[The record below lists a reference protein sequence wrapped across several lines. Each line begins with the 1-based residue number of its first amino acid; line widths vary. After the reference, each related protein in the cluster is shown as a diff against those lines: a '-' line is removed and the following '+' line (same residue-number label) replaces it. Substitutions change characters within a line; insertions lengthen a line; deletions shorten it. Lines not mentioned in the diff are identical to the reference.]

1 MQYYSNFILN
11 NFQNGEIVPIATYY
25 SGVFNISLPPM
36 YFDGT
41 HNTPADSAP
50 LRVLNPKFGS
60 PIGMVVISVAGL
72 SVLFSLLTMLI
83 VIVYRNAKVIKAS
96 R

>member
-1 MQYYSNFILN
+1 
-11 NFQNGEIVPIATYY
+11 
-25 SGVFNISLPPM
+25 M

-41 HNTPADSAP
+41 YNTPADSAP
-50 LRVLNPKFGS
+50 LEVLNPKFGS
-60 PIGMVVISVAGL
+60 SIGMVIISVAGL

-83 VIVYRNAKVIKAS
+83 VIVYRDAQVIKAS